1 MKIRSD
7 KIIYIILSILALLVA
22 GCWATADLG
31 GTSWQL
37 TAYGPA
43 DAPLEAEAPASMQ
56 FDDNGRLSGLTG
68 CNAFYGNY
76 RVDDG
81 RISLRDNELAFTVR
95 DCGGDSPEGMQDAF
109 FRAWLPGM
117 GDYSQTDDGLQ
128 LALDEGQQM
137 AVYVPAD

>member
-1 MKIRSD
+1 
-7 KIIYIILSILALLVA
+7 
-22 GCWATADLG
+22 
-31 GTSWQL
+31 
-37 TAYGPA
+37 
-43 DAPLEAEAPASMQ
+43 MQ

-109 FRAWLPGM
+109 FRAWLSGM
-117 GDYSQTDDGLQ
+117 GDYSQTDDSLQ
-128 LALDEGQQM
+128 LAFDEGQ
-137 AVYVPAD
+137 